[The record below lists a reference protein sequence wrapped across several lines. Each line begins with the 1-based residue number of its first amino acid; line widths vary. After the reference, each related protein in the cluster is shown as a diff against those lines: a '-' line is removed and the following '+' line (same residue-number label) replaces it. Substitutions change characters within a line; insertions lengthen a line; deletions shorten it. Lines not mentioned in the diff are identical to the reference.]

1 MAPEYE
7 NMYNDDSIYITNDN
21 TNDTLQYNQGLKA
34 LIDLSI
40 TVIRDNIIAVHP
52 PPDPCN

>member
-1 MAPEYE
+1 MAPDYE
-7 NMYNDDSIYITNDN
+7 NIYNDDSIYITNDN

-52 PPDPCN
+52 PPDSM